1 MPDSD
6 ARRFGA
12 GAGRLA
18 GLTARMLGWLPDQF
32 WAATP
37 AELAAVLSPYAAA
50 AGQPLA
56 RSELNHLM
64 ERDNA

>member
-6 ARRFGA
+6 ARRFGP

-37 AELAAVLSPYAAA
+37 AELGAVLSPYAAD

-56 RSELNHLM
+56 RSDLNRLM